1 MEKSTSMK
9 TVPFHHSHS
18 AETSSHQTTLGMAMT
33 KLSFQMND
41 FPGIVQQVR
50 VKNPLELLWSCKA
63 CMSDFFVV
71 VALKIH
77 RGHEVANFNLLQHD
91 INLTEFT
98 ESISKELHQEWSS
111 KDSTLY
117 PSAPSLLGQIV
128 AVQPDKGP
136 YSQLHASRFGSL
148 S

>member
-1 MEKSTSMK
+1 
-9 TVPFHHSHS
+9 
-18 AETSSHQTTLGMAMT
+18 
-33 KLSFQMND
+33 
-41 FPGIVQQVR
+41 
-50 VKNPLELLWSCKA
+50 
-63 CMSDFFVV
+63 MSDFFV

-98 ESISKELHQEWSS
+98 ESISKKLHQEWSS

-117 PSAPSLLGQIV
+117 PSTPSLLGQII
-128 AVQPDKGP
+128 AVQPDNGP